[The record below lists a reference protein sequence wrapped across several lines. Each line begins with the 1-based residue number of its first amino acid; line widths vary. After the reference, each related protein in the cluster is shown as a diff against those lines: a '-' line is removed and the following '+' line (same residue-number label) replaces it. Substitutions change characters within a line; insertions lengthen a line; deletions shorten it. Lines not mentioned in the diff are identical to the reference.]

1 MCSFSFKCI
10 VNVLYSNDALTY
22 RRTTILTSPL
32 IFVLCAEHRVFMKEG
47 LKHRIRY
54 YSHNNFENQLRKS
67 NEPWRFDKKLY
78 A

>member
-1 MCSFSFKCI
+1 
-10 VNVLYSNDALTY
+10 
-22 RRTTILTSPL
+22 
-32 IFVLCAEHRVFMKEG
+32 MKEG